1 MGGFSSESRRQDMQ
15 QQITNINSI
24 TMAGFMSF
32 IARGL
37 ASISGHL
44 FCYSAI
50 SSAAIVGILPGYLIR
65 KSPPPP
71 TTSSHQKSSDTLL
84 TKSGVLSNLGPRM
97 PFVER

>member
-1 MGGFSSESRRQDMQ
+1 MGGFLSKSHTWDVPK
-15 QQITNINSI
+15 QITKVISI

-37 ASISGHL
+37 ASIPGHL

-65 KSPPPP
+65 KFFFIPAVEDLAGIFLF
-71 TTSSHQKSSDTLL
+71 SSE
-84 TKSGVLSNLGPRM
+84 LS
-97 PFVER
+97 

>member
-1 MGGFSSESRRQDMQ
+1 MV
-15 QQITNINSI
+15 ISI

-37 ASISGHL
+37 DSIPGHL

-65 KSPPPP
+65 EFLPAPTYQKSPNNIPI
-71 TTSSHQKSSDTLL
+71 QF
-84 TKSGVLSNLGPRM
+84 GVLSSLGPRT

>member
-1 MGGFSSESRRQDMQ
+1 MGGFSSECRTQDTRKQ
-15 QQITNINSI
+15 ATKIFSI

-37 ASISGHL
+37 ASMPGHL

-65 KSPPPP
+65 KFLFNFC
-71 TTSSHQKSSDTLL
+71 H
-84 TKSGVLSNLGPRM
+84 
-97 PFVER
+97 

>member
-37 ASISGHL
+37 ASIPGHL

-65 KSPPPP
+65 KSPP

>member
-1 MGGFSSESRRQDMQ
+1 MGGFSSKSRTEYLHKQTTK
-15 QQITNINSI
+15 IISI

-37 ASISGHL
+37 ASIPGHL

-65 KSPPPP
+65 KFLFIPAIEDLTGISLF
-71 TTSSHQKSSDTLL
+71 SSE
-84 TKSGVLSNLGPRM
+84 LS
-97 PFVER
+97 

>member
-1 MGGFSSESRRQDMQ
+1 MDGFLSEFLTNSGCERGLFTE
-15 QQITNINSI
+15 ITSI

-37 ASISGHL
+37 DSIPGHL

-65 KSPPPP
+65 KSPFLLIKNCS
-71 TTSSHQKSSDTLL
+71 TTFLFSSEFSRT
-84 TKSGVLSNLGPRM
+84 RI
-97 PFVER
+97 

>member
-1 MGGFSSESRRQDMQ
+1 
-15 QQITNINSI
+15 
-24 TMAGFMSF
+24 MAGFMSF

-37 ASISGHL
+37 ASIPGHL

-65 KSPPPP
+65 KSSLIP
-71 TTSSHQKSSDTLL
+71 SHQKSSDALL
-84 TKSGVLSNLGPRM
+84 IKFGVLSSLGPRT

>member
-1 MGGFSSESRRQDMQ
+1 MGGFLSEFRGRWIHK
-15 QQITNINSI
+15 QIAKINSI

-37 ASISGHL
+37 ASIPGNL

-65 KSPPPP
+65 KSSPA
-71 TTSSHQKSSDTLL
+71 TSSHQKSSDTLPI
-84 TKSGVLSNLGPRM
+84 KSGVLSNLGPRT